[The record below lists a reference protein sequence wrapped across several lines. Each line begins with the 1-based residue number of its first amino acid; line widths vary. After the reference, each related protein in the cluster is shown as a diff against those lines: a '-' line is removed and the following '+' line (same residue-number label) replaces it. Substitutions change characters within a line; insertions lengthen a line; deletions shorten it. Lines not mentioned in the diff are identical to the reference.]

1 MLSMYLLAI
10 NQSVEKFP
18 YSVSDLRRDNPDTSF
33 PAIPND
39 DWLAEWNVFP
49 VDDLPVPVYDPDTES
64 IERSGPTLENDKWI
78 LAWQVRPATQ
88 EEIAQRLE
96 AKRRSMIV
104 TPFQAKA
111 ALLDAGLLDDI
122 EALIADPDADRKVVL
137 AWTNAISFERL
148 SPMVAGIAAALGW
161 TDTQL
166 DDLFDAAA
174 QIA

>member
-1 MLSMYLLAI
+1 MSVYVLAP
-10 NQSVEKFP
+10 NDVVETYP
-18 YSVSDLRRDNPDTSF
+18 YTLTDMILDNPTVSFSTSVSDETAARFSVYPVVETPRPEYDPITQNLIWANPDLIDGVWVQTW
-33 PAIPND
+33 AI
-39 DWLAEWNVFP
+39 E
-49 VDDLPVPVYDPDTES
+49 
-64 IERSGPTLENDKWI
+64 
-78 LAWQVRPATQ
+78 PATQ

-96 AKRRSMIV
+96 AKRRSMVV

-122 EALIADPDADRKVVL
+122 EALIADPAADRKVVL

-174 QIA
+174 LIS